1 MEDGNLTI
9 KTSFAGKIK
18 IPYDQIN
25 SFTSDAPLTFRMD
38 DNRTLNGTVQ
48 FAQDGNFTI
57 SDQGEK
63 FSPSKI
69 RHLWSENMD
78 DPLISA
84 AQKTAEEMMMKWEHA
99 FGLDLTGSSGNSE
112 NFGLGM
118 RLDSNLGNK
127 LRGYDLYLSYN
138 KADKKNT
145 PIVDETKFGIEYDSR
160 FFDALSWYAKTDLEN
175 DKLEEIDLRATSS
188 LGLKYSWIEQ
198 RITNFQHDR
207 VWPLNMRNQ
216 VARSLKTKTILQSIL
231 AWNTCI
237 ISKTDWFWR
246 VICLMFPAWMN
257 SKIF

>member
-1 MEDGNLTI
+1 
-9 KTSFAGKIK
+9 
-18 IPYDQIN
+18 
-25 SFTSDAPLTFRMD
+25 
-38 DNRTLNGTVQ
+38 
-48 FAQDGNFTI
+48 
-57 SDQGEK
+57 
-63 FSPSKI
+63 
-69 RHLWSENMD
+69 MD

-138 KADKKNT
+138 KADKKI
-145 PIVDETKFGIEYDSR
+145 PRSSTKPNL
-160 FFDALSWYAKTDLEN
+160 ALSMTHAFSMPCHGMQKRIWKTTN
-175 DKLEEIDLRATSS
+175 SKKLICGRLHLLASS
-188 LGLKYSWIEQ
+188 ILGLNK